1 MDLASHS
8 IVGFEA
14 LSRMTSPTLGRVSPP
29 EFISIAERQEMII
42 PFGYWVLEAACQFI
56 KRIGQQGHSQLYVAV
71 NISVAQLLQKDFL
84 RKVGEIVAKAG
95 IDPHNLQLEITESV
109 LIEDFDEI
117 RAKLQPLQDLGLTI
131 ALDDFGT
138 GYSALSR
145 MGELPVDV
153 IKIDKSFIDKILV
166 QDNQRQIIQELIAMC
181 HKLGLIVVAEGV
193 EHEEQR
199 QYLLEAGCDLMQG
212 YLYSKPV
219 IEELA
224 LQKLRSDPLR
234 TDERT

>member
-1 MDLASHS
+1 
-8 IVGFEA
+8 
-14 LSRMTSPTLGRVSPP
+14 
-29 EFISIAERQEMII
+29 
-42 PFGYWVLEAACQFI
+42 
-56 KRIGQQGHSQLYVAV
+56 
-71 NISVAQLLQKDFL
+71 
-84 RKVGEIVAKAG
+84 
-95 IDPHNLQLEITESV
+95 
-109 LIEDFDEI
+109 
-117 RAKLQPLQDLGLTI
+117 
-131 ALDDFGT
+131 
-138 GYSALSR
+138 

>member
-1 MDLASHS
+1 
-8 IVGFEA
+8 
-14 LSRMTSPTLGRVSPP
+14 MTSPTLGRVSPP

>member
-1 MDLASHS
+1 M
-8 IVGFEA
+8 IERE
-14 LSRMTSPTLGRVSPP
+14 SR
-29 EFISIAERQEMII
+29 
-42 PFGYWVLEAACQFI
+42 
-56 KRIGQQGHSQLYVAV
+56 
-71 NISVAQLLQKDFL
+71 
-84 RKVGEIVAKAG
+84 
-95 IDPHNLQLEITESV
+95 LQLEITESV

>member
-1 MDLASHS
+1 MDGTMSAP
-8 IVGFEA
+8 ERDQM
-14 LSRMTSPTLGRVSPP
+14 LSWLKEDTPDNECRIITNVRVLSEGVDVPSLDSVLFLSARNSQVDVVQSVGRVMRRADKQGKKYGYIVIPVVVPADVEP
-29 EFISIAERQEMII
+29 E
-42 PFGYWVLEAACQFI
+42 
-56 KRIGQQGHSQLYVAV
+56 
-71 NISVAQLLQKDFL
+71 
-84 RKVGEIVAKAG
+84 
-95 IDPHNLQLEITESV
+95 
-109 LIEDFDEI
+109 
-117 RAKLQPLQDLGLTI
+117 I

-224 LQKLRSDPLR
+224 LQKLRSAPLR

>member
-1 MDLASHS
+1 
-8 IVGFEA
+8 
-14 LSRMTSPTLGRVSPP
+14 
-29 EFISIAERQEMII
+29 MII

-224 LQKLRSDPLR
+224 LQKLRSAPLR

>member
-1 MDLASHS
+1 
-8 IVGFEA
+8 
-14 LSRMTSPTLGRVSPP
+14 
-29 EFISIAERQEMII
+29 MII

-117 RAKLQPLQDLGLTI
+117 RAKLQPLKDLGLTI

-145 MGELPVDV
+145 MGELP
-153 IKIDKSFIDKILV
+153 
-166 QDNQRQIIQELIAMC
+166 
-181 HKLGLIVVAEGV
+181 
-193 EHEEQR
+193 
-199 QYLLEAGCDLMQG
+199 LM
-212 YLYSKPV
+212 S
-219 IEELA
+219 
-224 LQKLRSDPLR
+224 LRSTRASLTR
-234 TDERT
+234 S

>member
-1 MDLASHS
+1 
-8 IVGFEA
+8 
-14 LSRMTSPTLGRVSPP
+14 
-29 EFISIAERQEMII
+29 MII

-117 RAKLQPLQDLGLTI
+117 RAKLQPLKDLGLTI

>member
-1 MDLASHS
+1 
-8 IVGFEA
+8 
-14 LSRMTSPTLGRVSPP
+14 
-29 EFISIAERQEMII
+29 MII